1 MGNILPAAAAP
12 KAAYPATADAG
23 GVAVAPKRAQLRRVF
38 RVRDGVALIIS
49 NVVGVGIFTTP
60 AIIAKLV
67 PEPSAMLAL
76 WIAGGCLALAG
87 AMSYAQL
94 GRMWPSA
101 GGEYIYL
108 SKAYGPTAGFLS
120 GWTSLIAGFSGAVAA
135 SAVGLV
141 IYLGQYF
148 PSLASDHALFAINF
162 YVGAFTFSPR
172 SLTAAAIIIVF
183 ALLHACHLGAGKL
196 TQNALALLILGI
208 ILVFCVLGF
217 AVGTGSWS
225 HFQSANV
232 PVRPMN
238 WLLALIPI
246 MFTYSGWNAA
256 SYISEELHDT
266 RRMIGPA
273 LLIGTSIVVGLYFLL
288 NTLYLYAIPPAA
300 MQGAVNV
307 GDVTAQALF
316 GVKSNFVTPALVV
329 ALLGAIS
336 AMTIAGPRVYFAMAR
351 DRAFIPGFDR
361 TSPRFGTPALA
372 IALQAAWCVVLVM
385 AGGFYQ
391 ILMYTGFTILL
402 SSGAAVAGLFVV
414 QRHELRA
421 NPKLWL
427 KMVAPAIFVIA
438 CGAIV
443 VNAVV
448 GAPKTALVGCLL
460 IAAGLPV
467 FFWSRRRKA
476 AEPAIE
482 SATEVVEAG

>member
-1 MGNILPAAAAP
+1 MGNSLPAAAAP

-273 LLIGTSIVVGLYFLL
+273 LLIGTSIIVGLYFLL

-421 NPKLWL
+421 NPRLWL

>member
-1 MGNILPAAAAP
+1 M
-12 KAAYPATADAG
+12 
-23 GVAVAPKRAQLRRVF
+23 
-38 RVRDGVALIIS
+38 ALIIS

-256 SYISEELHDT
+256 SYISEEMHDT

-273 LLIGTSIVVGLYFLL
+273 LLIGTSIMVGLYFLL

-316 GVKSNFVTPALVV
+316 GVKSNFVTPALVI